1 MKTSNLLIR
10 SLTGLIYSLII
21 ISAVLLYDYYVF
33 TILFFIVNIFA
44 IYEFYKLV
52 EKDQIHPQKIN
63 GIIISSLVFI
73 LSAIYVF
80 ISGPYFNKLFHN
92 SGFHLIALYVFLFS
106 LSLVFLIIIPLYL
119 FLIELYRKKD
129 KPFSNVAFTLLGI
142 IYITVPLSLLNLIP
156 EFTEI
161 KYILLWIFLL
171 IWAYDT
177 FAYLIGSRFGNKK
190 LIPRI
195 SPKKSWAGL
204 IGGSFATIILSLIIF
219 YFFNTKEEGFY
230 NFIILAFLI
239 IIACTF
245 GDLIESLFKRSID
258 IKDSGNFLPGHG
270 GLLDRFDSLLFATP
284 LVFIYY
290 FILFIIYQL

>member
-33 TILFFIVNIFA
+33 TVLFFIVNIFA

-52 EKDQIHPQKIN
+52 EKDQIYPQKIN

-80 ISGPYFNKLFHN
+80 ISGPYFDKLFHN

-119 FLIELYRKKD
+119 FIIELYRKKG

-204 IGGSFATIILSLIIF
+204 IGGSFATIILSFIIF

-270 GLLDRFDSLLFATP
+270 GLLDRFDSLLFAAP

-290 FILFIIYQL
+290 FILFIIY